1 MNLPVPEWMKDED
14 LLKNRIT
21 ELFGKKL
28 KWLFK
33 KIYIPLYIWLSFMIY
48 VE

>member
-1 MNLPVPEWMKDED
+1 MTLSMNLPVPEWMKDED

-28 KWLFK
+28 K
-33 KIYIPLYIWLSFMIY
+33 
-48 VE
+48 